1 MQVVKVFNNN
11 VVLGVDDHGVEVVLL
26 GRGLGFR
33 AFPGSEVDAARV
45 ERRFVPSGSTSAERI
60 ALLAGQIPLAD
71 LELTERVVT
80 LARARLRGELADHVV
95 LPLADHL
102 SFALRRAA
110 EGGAEID
117 YPLRWEVQHLYPD
130 EVAVAREVLDLV
142 AAERGVR
149 LPPVEAVPLAL
160 HLVNAQFGGVGD
172 LAATVKMTEV
182 LREVLGII
190 GEEYGVQVD
199 ENSVDVARFVTHLRY
214 LFLRERTGAK
224 LRQTPA
230 ELHAALRSSRP
241 REYTSAG
248 RIGELLADRFGW
260 QISTDEI
267 LYLALHVSRLA
278 DAEGAADGSAAADA
292 GPGRADQGAGT

>member
-26 GRGLGFR
+26 GRGLGFQ
-33 AFPGSEVDAARV
+33 AFPGSGVDAARV
-45 ERRFVPSGSTSAERI
+45 ERRFVPSGSASAERI
-60 ALLAGQIPLAD
+60 ASLVGEIPLPD
-71 LELTERVVT
+71 LELTERVVA
-80 LARARLRGELADHVV
+80 LARSRLRGDLADHVL

-110 EGGAEID
+110 EGAAEID

-130 EVAVAREVLDLV
+130 EVAVAREALDLV

-149 LPPVEAVPLAL
+149 LPAVEAVPLAL

-172 LAATVKMTEV
+172 LDATVQMTQV
-182 LREVLGII
+182 LREVLAII
-190 GEEYGVQVD
+190 GEEYDVQID

-248 RIGELLADRFGW
+248 RIGELLAARFGW
-260 QISTDEI
+260 EVSTDEI

-278 DAEGAADGSAAADA
+278 DGDGVAATGAAGADPREGAA
-292 GPGRADQGAGT
+292 T